1 MDAGL
6 HHLQGKATHVTPT
19 DILQLLQELYR
30 ERLAM
35 RMRHVKGAQ
44 SVSDYEFNNTY
55 QYVIAREDT
64 HLDWIRHAIVDA
76 GGEVPTNTVTLDIP
90 SGKGTALQRAIFE
103 QDGRTQQSFVDKW
116 TLKANALTNARH
128 KGMVRIILGESLE
141 HKRFFDQAL
150 AGRLDLLGRRAEG
163 ASTGGGVLPTRWVE

>member
-1 MDAGL
+1 M
-6 HHLQGKATHVTPT
+6 KPT
-19 DILQLLQELYR
+19 EILSLLQELYR

-64 HLDWIRHAIVDA
+64 HLDWIRHAIVDG
-76 GGEVPTNTVTLDIP
+76 GGEVPTSAPAFDVP
-90 SGKGTALQRAIFE
+90 SGKGAALQRAIFE
-103 QDGRTQQSFVDKW
+103 QDVKTQQAFVDRWRGKSEGI
-116 TLKANALTNARH
+116 TNARH
-128 KGMVRIILGESLE
+128 QGMLRVILGESLE
-141 HKRFFDQAL
+141 HKRFFEQAL

>member
-1 MDAGL
+1 M
-6 HHLQGKATHVTPT
+6 TPT

-30 ERLAM
+30 ERLAI
-35 RMRHVKGAQ
+35 RMRHVKGAE

-76 GGEVPTNTVTLDIP
+76 GGEVPASISPIEVP
-90 SGKGTALQRAIFE
+90 SGKGAALQRAIFE
-103 QDGRTQQSFVDKW
+103 QDVRTQQAFVDKW
-116 TLKANALTNARH
+116 KPKTETLTNARH
-128 KGMVRIILGESLE
+128 KGMLRIVLGESLE
-141 HKRFFDQAL
+141 HKRFFEQAL